1 MLKVGLTGGIG
12 SGKSTITN
20 LFSHYNVPII
30 DADVIAHQLVAP
42 GQAALESL
50 KQAFGEVII
59 NTDGSLNR
67 KQLKDIIFSDNNK
80 KTQLETIL
88 HPLIYQKMQ
97 SEFDKQSFPYS
108 ILCIPL
114 LIETKMTSFVD
125 RIVVVDCPV
134 ENQIE
139 RVRQRD
145 QLSTERILS
154 IISSQVPRKTRLSY
168 ANDIIDNSN
177 STTQLAEQVK
187 NLHNQYLLFNSVNSD
202 LVL

>member
-168 ANDIIDNSN
+168 A
-177 STTQLAEQVK
+177 
-187 NLHNQYLLFNSVNSD
+187 
-202 LVL
+202 